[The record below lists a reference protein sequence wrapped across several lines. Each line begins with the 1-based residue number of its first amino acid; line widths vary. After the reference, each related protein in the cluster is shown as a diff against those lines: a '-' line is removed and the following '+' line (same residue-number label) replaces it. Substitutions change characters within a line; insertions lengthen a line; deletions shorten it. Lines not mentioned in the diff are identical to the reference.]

1 MPWSR
6 NTLWR
11 QGSVLSNLNF
21 QAAGLT
27 NPPDFDLAIAISHD
41 CDIANDKIV
50 HGTYVEPAV
59 EFMFARIIEKQDGN
73 NTYGKN
79 PRILHLGCVHQE
91 KSTVIELVATEKVIV
106 HKNILEIFEPDES
119 YDLNSSRLI
128 LQSWLSARYR
138 RHALPNSLVE
148 RLRDFLTYVDKQGKQ
163 HSAGILS
170 FRVKYEPK
178 EELTSDEPYEFW
190 LNIIYSTDNS
200 DYSSIAEEMA
210 SDLKQKFSNKVL
222 KTNAGQVD
230 FRECKSFSES
240 EFTVRR
246 MRETEEYHLEYLSY
260 RNDPPDPLISG

>member
-11 QGSVLSNLNF
+11 QGSVLINSNF
-21 QAAGLT
+21 QTAGLT
-27 NPPDFDLAIAISHD
+27 NSSDFDLAIAISHD

-50 HGTYVEPAV
+50 NGRYVEPAV
-59 EFMFARIIEKQDGN
+59 EFVFARIIEKQDGN

-79 PRILHLGCVHQE
+79 PRILHISCIHEGE
-91 KSTVIELVATEKVIV
+91 SAVIELVATEKVIV

-119 YDLNSSRLI
+119 YDLNSSRQV
-128 LQSWLSARYR
+128 LQIWLAARYR

-200 DYSSIAEEMA
+200 DYCSIAEEMA
-210 SDLKQKFSNKVL
+210 GDLKQKFSEKVL
-222 KTNAGQVD
+222 KTNIGKVD
-230 FRECKSFSES
+230 LRQCEAFSES
-240 EFTVRR
+240 EFTVQR
-246 MRETEEYHLEYLSY
+246 MREMEEYRLEYLSH
-260 RNDPPDPLISG
+260 RTDPPEPSISG